1 MYLLNVLLEDK
12 IPAWSHV
19 IDNKLYD
26 WWIRGIKM
34 VPNVLLAIIFL
45 ILFLLLAK
53 VSKKFINRFVTRL
66 SKSASIGMLLSG
78 VINLIII
85 AAGIYVAL
93 NILKLDK
100 VAISLLAGAGIVGL
114 TLAFAFQDLTSNF
127 ISGVYID
134 FNKPFQIGDMIKSG
148 DITGKV
154 ESIGL
159 RSTTI
164 HTTEGLHILMPNK
177 TIFQSPITNYS
188 IDRKK
193 QITINFNLAIQ
204 DDLDKIE
211 QVIINSVKAVKDV
224 IAKESVELF
233 FTDIDQN
240 NLKLSVFFWCKK
252 DDIYSLMRIKHD
264 AILAILKGLKDNDI
278 QRFK

>member
-1 MYLLNVLLEDK
+1 
-12 IPAWSHV
+12 
-19 IDNKLYD
+19 
-26 WWIRGIKM
+26 M
-34 VPNVLLAIIFL
+34 VPNILLAIIFL

-53 VSKKFINRFVTRL
+53 VSKKIIYPFVTRL
-66 SKSASIGMLLSG
+66 SKSTSIGMLISS

-85 AAGIYVAL
+85 AAGLYIAL

-134 FNKPFQIGDMIKSG
+134 FNKPFQIGDIIKSG

-164 HTTEGLHILMPNK
+164 HTTEGLHILVPNK
-177 TIFQSPITNYS
+177 TIFQNPITNYS
-188 IDRKK
+188 IAKRK
-193 QITINFNLAIQ
+193 QITINFNMAIQ
-204 DDLDKIE
+204 DDLTKIE
-211 QVIINSVKAVKDV
+211 QIIIDSVRSVKDV
-224 IAKESVELF
+224 VSKESVRLF

-240 NLKLSVFFWCKK
+240 NLKISVFFSCNK
-252 DDIYSLMRIKHD
+252 DDIYSMMRIKHD
-264 AILAILKGLKDNDI
+264 AILAILKGLKDNNI

>member
-1 MYLLNVLLEDK
+1 MFLSNILLDSK
-12 IPAWSHV
+12 FPTWTI
-19 IDNKLYD
+19 IDTKLYD

-45 ILFLLLAK
+45 ILFFLLAK
-53 VSKKFINRFVTRL
+53 ISKKAIYRLVTHL
-66 SKSASIGMLLSG
+66 SKSTSIGMLLSKI
-78 VINLIII
+78 INIII
-85 AAGIYVAL
+85 ITLGLYIAL

-134 FNKPFQIGDMIKSG
+134 FNKPFKIGDVIKSG

-159 RSTTI
+159 RSTSI
-164 HTTEGLHILMPNK
+164 HTAEGLHILMPNK
-177 TIFQSPITNYS
+177 TIFQNPITNYS
-188 IDRKK
+188 KERRK
-193 QITINFNLAIQ
+193 QITINFTMSIQ
-204 DDLDKIE
+204 DDLNKIE
-211 QVIINSVKAVKDV
+211 RIIIEAVKLVKDV
-224 IAKESVELF
+224 NVREAINLY

-240 NLKLSVFFWCKK
+240 NLKVSVIFWCNQ
-252 DDIYSLMRIKHD
+252 DTLQDMMRIKHN
-264 AILAILKGLKDNDI
+264 AILAILKELKGHDI
-278 QRFK
+278 QRLK